1 MVTSFSL
8 NLHGSARMERGAILI
23 CIFSIF
29 SIFVQDAPYFN
40 HAAGS
45 QASMIIGKTL
55 ALISLRGVVS
65 SPRLHGA
72 VDTTLLANGSS
83 YGKIPALP
91 SRGVIISSRMNGV
104 FLPAIWI
111 TCSAYHRKQEQRPVL
126 SGLPAE
132 LLIIRLVPSSRLC
145 ASFSLSQFISTQSSA
160 FEAIAVVKPLII
172 RLVPSSRFCASFS
185 LSQFISTQSSASE
198 AIAAVKP
205 LISTQS
211 SAFEASAAPNPPYA
225 RTLNLSEQGEHTN
238 STLCKNFKPK

>member
-1 MVTSFSL
+1 MVV
-8 NLHGSARMERGAILI
+8 ERGTIVI
-23 CIFSIF
+23 CILSIF
-29 SIFVQDAPYFN
+29 SIFVQDLHVPYYI

-65 SPRLHGA
+65 SPRLHG
-72 VDTTLLANGSS
+72 VFDTTLLANGSS

-91 SRGVIISSRMNGV
+91 SRGLITSSRMNGV

-132 LLIIRLVPSSRLC
+132 LLIIRLVPSSRSC

-160 FEAIAVVKPLII
+160 FEAIA
-172 RLVPSSRFCASFS
+172 
-185 LSQFISTQSSASE
+185 
-198 AIAAVKP
+198 AVKP

-211 SAFEASAAPNPPYA
+211 SAFEVIAAV
-225 RTLNLSEQGEHTN
+225 
-238 STLCKNFKPK
+238 KPLTPT